1 MINIKHFSLGGW
13 GGAVWGWWWGGRW
26 GGGGA
31 PYRLDDV
38 EQTFACLRLSGEDC
52 FSVVIG
58 NYLIILNLT
67 F

>member
-1 MINIKHFSLGGW
+1 MINIKHFLLGGW
-13 GGAVWGWWWGGRW
+13 GGG

-38 EQTFACLRLSGEDC
+38 EQTFACLRLSGEYC